1 MEINLKSIDNSDILM
16 NILKFIPVL
25 EFSRGTVP
33 VGGVYIQRERE
44 RERERER
51 FTLKNCLME
60 KNMKAG
66 ESHLQDDWASW

>member
-44 RERERER
+44 RERERD
-51 FTLKNCLME
+51 LL
-60 KNMKAG
+60 
-66 ESHLQDDWASW
+66 